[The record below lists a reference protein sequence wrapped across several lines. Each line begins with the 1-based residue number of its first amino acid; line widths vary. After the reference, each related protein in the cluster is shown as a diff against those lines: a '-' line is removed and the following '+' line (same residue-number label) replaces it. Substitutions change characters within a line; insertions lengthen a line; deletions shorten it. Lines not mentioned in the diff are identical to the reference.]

1 MQRALAVVA
10 LCFAF
15 VTAATGVAAAFPPAS
30 SAPAGSQRIED
41 QNDRL
46 LQHLRAQQAE
56 PTVAAVALAR
66 SMERNLAPLAVADH
80 GAAVALA
87 RSMERNLAPVATP
100 VAVGPVPAVP
110 REVDTLATLILGLI
124 GGLAGGVVAI
134 AGWTATTRRRLRRVA
149 AA

>member
-1 MQRALAVVA
+1 MSRMQRALAVVA

-46 LQHLRAQQAE
+46 LQHLPAQQAE
-56 PTVAAVALAR
+56 PTV
-66 SMERNLAPLAVADH
+66 
-80 GAAVALA
+80 AAVALA

-124 GGLAGGVVAI
+124 GGLVGGVVAI
-134 AGWTATTRRRLRRVA
+134 AGWTATTRRRLRMVA